1 MWQDISSTDTASG
14 WIPDS
19 APSGVDLR
27 GLATGTVL
35 NVHTCHSCYRV
46 VVVDGPRGHVAVKG
60 GYWFPEETPARI
72 DGCSGG
78 GGTWLKTR
86 WIGPG
91 HHLEIVRDD
100 RLRVVTSRVRSIEV
114 TTPSSN

>member
-14 WIPDS
+14 WIRPDS
-19 APSGVDLR
+19 ASTGVDLR
-27 GLATGTVL
+27 RLANGTVL

-46 VVVDGPRGHVAVKG
+46 VVTDGPRGHVAVQG
-60 GYWFPEETPARI
+60 GYWFPHETPARI
-72 DGCSGG
+72 DGCNG
-78 GGTWLKTR
+78 GGTSMKAR
-86 WIGPG
+86 WIGTG
-91 HHLEIVRDD
+91 LHLEIVRDD